1 MRAVGNILGALRG
14 LHDALGLKGGGQA
27 VTGTRLYAGR
37 QGAGVTMAK
46 LMIDERVRWTY
57 VRSAGPKGQLRRMTR
72 SRLVRR
78 ERSNATISFQREK
91 EGGLGQFSLGLLSR
105 RAGTGR

>member
-14 LHDALGLKGGGQA
+14 LHDTLRLKGGGQA

-72 SRLVRR
+72 SRLVKRK
-78 ERSNATISFQREK
+78 IKCDHSFSGTQK
-91 EGGLGQFSLGLLSR
+91 EESLGPLLFFSL
-105 RAGTGR
+105 A